1 MEDNSKTTNGVG
13 HNSASFSEGLKER
26 YEFMLDQGVRF
37 LDRLSN
43 LVILAET
50 NLRTK
55 AINGRNVVVRAN
67 GLQEVSV
74 DMQKLVKETKD
85 WHVVIETMK
94 QGKDVHIKENCK
106 HNKLEIVAGSAHEFG
121 QYIINQSSPK
131 FCEKNT
137 EGKDYME
144 KVNGK

>member
-1 MEDNSKTTNGVG
+1 MINPKQDPFVYEKD
-13 HNSASFSEGLKER
+13 R
-26 YEFMLDQGVRF
+26 YEGMLEQAVRF

-94 QGKDVHIKENCK
+94 QGKDVHIQENCK

>member
-1 MEDNSKTTNGVG
+1 MANPKQDPFVYEED
-13 HNSASFSEGLKER
+13 R
-26 YEFMLDQGVRF
+26 YEGMLEQAVRF

>member
-1 MEDNSKTTNGVG
+1 MINPKQDPFVYEKD
-13 HNSASFSEGLKER
+13 R
-26 YEFMLDQGVRF
+26 YEGMLEQAVRF

>member
-1 MEDNSKTTNGVG
+1 MANPKQDPFVYEED
-13 HNSASFSEGLKER
+13 R
-26 YEFMLDQGVRF
+26 YEGMLEQAVRF

-43 LVILAET
+43 LVISAET

>member
-1 MEDNSKTTNGVG
+1 MINPKQDPFVYEED
-13 HNSASFSEGLKER
+13 R
-26 YEFMLDQGVRF
+26 YEGMLEQAVRF

-43 LVILAET
+43 LVISAET

>member
-1 MEDNSKTTNGVG
+1 MANPKQDPFVYEED
-13 HNSASFSEGLKER
+13 R
-26 YEFMLDQGVRF
+26 YEGMLEQAVRF

-43 LVILAET
+43 LVISAET

-85 WHVVIETMK
+85 WHAVIETMK
-94 QGKDVHIKENCK
+94 QGKDVHIQQNCK

>member
-1 MEDNSKTTNGVG
+1 MINPKQDPFVYEED
-13 HNSASFSEGLKER
+13 R
-26 YEFMLDQGVRF
+26 YEGMLEQAVRF

-55 AINGRNVVVRAN
+55 AINGRNVVVRAR

-85 WHVVIETMK
+85 WHAVIETMK
-94 QGKDVHIKENCK
+94 QGKDVHIQQNCK

-121 QYIINQSSPK
+121 QYLINKSDGK
-131 FCEKNT
+131 FCEGYPVSEGVNGNRA
-137 EGKDYME
+137 GKDYME

>member
-1 MEDNSKTTNGVG
+1 MDKDKNKIGIGDNSF
-13 HNSASFSEGLKER
+13 AYEDR
-26 YEFMLDQGVRF
+26 YEGMLDQAVRF
-37 LDRLSN
+37 LAKLSN
-43 LVILAET
+43 LVISAEAK
-50 NLRTK
+50 LRTK

>member
-1 MEDNSKTTNGVG
+1 MTNPKQDPFVYEED
-13 HNSASFSEGLKER
+13 R
-26 YEFMLDQGVRF
+26 YEGMLEQAVRF

-85 WHVVIETMK
+85 WHAVIETMK
-94 QGKDVHIKENCK
+94 QGKDVHIQQNCK

>member
-1 MEDNSKTTNGVG
+1 MEDNSKKINGVG
-13 HNSASFSEGLKER
+13 DNSASFSEGLKER

-43 LVILAET
+43 LVISAET

>member
-1 MEDNSKTTNGVG
+1 MTNPKQDPFVYEED
-13 HNSASFSEGLKER
+13 R
-26 YEFMLDQGVRF
+26 YEGMLEQAVRF
-37 LDRLSN
+37 LDRLSS

>member
-1 MEDNSKTTNGVG
+1 MTNPKQDPFVYEED
-13 HNSASFSEGLKER
+13 R
-26 YEFMLDQGVRF
+26 YEGMLEQAVRF

-43 LVILAET
+43 LVISAET

>member
-1 MEDNSKTTNGVG
+1 MTNPKQDPFVYEED
-13 HNSASFSEGLKER
+13 R
-26 YEFMLDQGVRF
+26 YEGMLEQAVRF

-94 QGKDVHIKENCK
+94 QGKDVHIQQNCK

>member
-1 MEDNSKTTNGVG
+1 MTNPKQDPFVYEED
-13 HNSASFSEGLKER
+13 R
-26 YEFMLDQGVRF
+26 YEGMLEQAVRF

-131 FCEKNT
+131 FSEKNT

>member
-1 MEDNSKTTNGVG
+1 MANPKQDPFVYEED
-13 HNSASFSEGLKER
+13 R
-26 YEFMLDQGVRF
+26 YEGMLEQAVRF

-67 GLQEVSV
+67 GLQEVSA

-85 WHVVIETMK
+85 WHAVIETMK

>member
-1 MEDNSKTTNGVG
+1 MANPKQDPFVYEED
-13 HNSASFSEGLKER
+13 R
-26 YEFMLDQGVRF
+26 YEGMLEQAVRF
-37 LDRLSN
+37 LDRLSS

>member
-1 MEDNSKTTNGVG
+1 MANPKQDPFVYEED
-13 HNSASFSEGLKER
+13 R
-26 YEFMLDQGVRF
+26 YEGMLEQAVRF

-85 WHVVIETMK
+85 WHAVIETMK

>member
-1 MEDNSKTTNGVG
+1 MANPKQDPFVYEEN
-13 HNSASFSEGLKER
+13 R
-26 YEFMLDQGVRF
+26 YEGMLEQAVRF

>member
-1 MEDNSKTTNGVG
+1 MTNPKQDPFVYEED
-13 HNSASFSEGLKER
+13 R
-26 YEFMLDQGVRF
+26 YEGMLEQAVRF
-37 LDRLSN
+37 LDRLSS

-94 QGKDVHIKENCK
+94 QGKDVHIQQNCK

>member
-1 MEDNSKTTNGVG
+1 MTNPKQDPFVYEED
-13 HNSASFSEGLKER
+13 R
-26 YEFMLDQGVRF
+26 YEGMLEQAVRF

>member
-1 MEDNSKTTNGVG
+1 MANPKQDPFVYEED
-13 HNSASFSEGLKER
+13 R
-26 YEFMLDQGVRF
+26 YEGMLEQAVRF

-85 WHVVIETMK
+85 WHAVIETMK
-94 QGKDVHIKENCK
+94 QGKDVHIQENCK

>member
-1 MEDNSKTTNGVG
+1 MANPKQDPFVYEKD
-13 HNSASFSEGLKER
+13 R
-26 YEFMLDQGVRF
+26 YEGMLEQAVRF
-37 LDRLSN
+37 LDRLSS

>member
-1 MEDNSKTTNGVG
+1 MINPKQDPFVYEED
-13 HNSASFSEGLKER
+13 R
-26 YEFMLDQGVRF
+26 YEGMLEQAVRF

-94 QGKDVHIKENCK
+94 QGKDVHIQQNCK

>member
-1 MEDNSKTTNGVG
+1 MINPKQDPFVYEED
-13 HNSASFSEGLKER
+13 R
-26 YEFMLDQGVRF
+26 YEGMLEQAVRF

>member
-1 MEDNSKTTNGVG
+1 MANPKQDPFVYEED
-13 HNSASFSEGLKER
+13 R
-26 YEFMLDQGVRF
+26 YKGMLEQAVRF
-37 LDRLSN
+37 LDRLSS

-85 WHVVIETMK
+85 WHAVIETMK
-94 QGKDVHIKENCK
+94 QGKDVHIQQNCK

>member
-1 MEDNSKTTNGVG
+1 MANPKQDPFVYEED
-13 HNSASFSEGLKER
+13 R
-26 YEFMLDQGVRF
+26 YEGMLEQAVRF

-94 QGKDVHIKENCK
+94 QGKDVHIQENCK

>member
-1 MEDNSKTTNGVG
+1 MANPKQDPFVYEED
-13 HNSASFSEGLKER
+13 R
-26 YEFMLDQGVRF
+26 YEGMLEQAVRF

-94 QGKDVHIKENCK
+94 QGKDVHIQENCK

-137 EGKDYME
+137 EGKAYME

>member
-1 MEDNSKTTNGVG
+1 MTNPKQDPFVYEED
-13 HNSASFSEGLKER
+13 R
-26 YEFMLDQGVRF
+26 YEGMLEQAVRF
-37 LDRLSN
+37 LDRLNN
-43 LVILAET
+43 LVISAET

-85 WHVVIETMK
+85 WHAVIETMK
-94 QGKDVHIKENCK
+94 QGKDVHIQQNCK

-121 QYIINQSSPK
+121 QYLINKSDAK
-131 FCEKNT
+131 FCEGYPVS
-137 EGKDYME
+137 EGVNGNRAGKAYME

>member
-1 MEDNSKTTNGVG
+1 MTNPKQDPFVYEED
-13 HNSASFSEGLKER
+13 R
-26 YEFMLDQGVRF
+26 YEGMLEQAVRF

-85 WHVVIETMK
+85 WHAVIETMK

>member
-1 MEDNSKTTNGVG
+1 MANPKQDPFVYEED
-13 HNSASFSEGLKER
+13 R
-26 YEFMLDQGVRF
+26 YKGMLEQAVRF
-37 LDRLSN
+37 LDRLSS

>member
-1 MEDNSKTTNGVG
+1 MTNPKQDPFVYEED
-13 HNSASFSEGLKER
+13 R
-26 YEFMLDQGVRF
+26 YEGMLEQAVRF
-37 LDRLSN
+37 LDRLNN

>member
-1 MEDNSKTTNGVG
+1 MTNPKQDPFVYEED
-13 HNSASFSEGLKER
+13 R
-26 YEFMLDQGVRF
+26 YEGMLEQAVRF

-94 QGKDVHIKENCK
+94 QGKDVHIQENCK